1 MSEGA
6 VSPQTSEATFT
17 LGRLEFPHPMLP
29 FGRLFGQSP
38 IVLIRAETNLEAWVP
53 AVDVQLCNGTLVVW
67 AELPGLKRE
76 DVKVEVNDGVLAIKG
91 ERKREHKE
99 DHEGYHRWER
109 SYGRFYWSIRLPKG
123 AKTDQLRAE
132 MKDGVLKV
140 TVPVPE
146 TIKNSRHVSVAA

>member
-6 VSPQTSEATFT
+6 VSPKTSEATFT
-17 LGRLEFPHPMLP
+17 PGRLEFFYPMLP

-38 IVLIRAETNLEAWVP
+38 FVPMRSRTKLEAWVP
-53 AVDVQLCNGTLVVW
+53 AVDVYCCSGTLVVW

-76 DVKVEVNDGVLAIKG
+76 DANVEVNDGVLAIEG
-91 ERKREHKE
+91 ERKREHKQ